1 VVFTGKDALLTQSL
15 RRELE
20 ELREHIE
27 IVSMKS
33 ELIYSDLLQK
43 NFLWLIITVSQ
54 K

>member
-20 ELREHIE
+20 ELREEIE

-33 ELIYSDLLQK
+33 ELIYSGLLQK
-43 NFLWLIITVSQ
+43 
-54 K
+54 